1 MICRRPSF
9 HLMVVLLAILA
20 AIGVFGPVH
29 AAPAHAAQ
37 MVAAPSAAA
46 PRFTVEVK
54 GQGQDVILIPGLA
67 SSSAVWDD
75 TVKQLQGRYRLHVI
89 QVAGFAGAPAGANA
103 EGPVIQ
109 PTVDALDG
117 YIKSAKLKSP
127 AVIGHS
133 MGGLMGLMLARQ
145 HPEDVSRLMVVDSLP
160 FYAVVFSPAATVEG
174 VKPQAAAMRDMAEKA
189 TPEQWAAGET
199 RTMARL
205 VKSQVGLKAA
215 TEAAIASNPSVTGRA
230 LYDDLTTDLRGEIA
244 AIKTPTVMLYPWD
257 ETTGAPRSA
266 YDALY
271 TSAYAPM
278 ASAKVKRIDG
288 SLHFI
293 MLDQPAAFAAE
304 VESFLK

>member
-1 MICRRPSF
+1 MIRRHPPM
-9 HLMVVLLAILA
+9 HLMVILLAILA

-29 AAPAHAAQ
+29 AAPIP
-37 MVAAPSAAA
+37 VPSAAA
-46 PRFTVEVK
+46 PRFTVEVT
-54 GQGQDVILIPGLA
+54 GQGPDVILIPGLA
-67 SSSAVWDD
+67 SSAAVWDD

-89 QVAGFAGAPAGANA
+89 QVAGFAGAPVGANA

-145 HPEDVSRLMVVDSLP
+145 HPEDVGRLMVVDSLP
-160 FYAVVFSPAATVEG
+160 FYAVVFSPQATVES
-174 VKPQAAAMRDMAEKA
+174 VRPQAAALRDMAEKSS
-189 TPEQWAAGET
+189 PEAWAAGQA

-205 VKSQVGLKAA
+205 VKSPTGLKSA
-215 TEAAIASNPSVTGRA
+215 TEASAASNPSVTGRA

-244 AIKTPTVMLYPWD
+244 SIKTPTVMLYPWD
-257 ETTGAPRSA
+257 EATGAPQSA

-271 TSAYAPM
+271 TGAYASM
-278 ASAKVKRIDG
+278 TSAKVKRIDG
-288 SLHFI
+288 ALHFI
-293 MLDQPAAFAAE
+293 MLDQPAAFAFE

>member
-1 MICRRPSF
+1 MTRSRPSF
-9 HLMVVLLAILA
+9 PLIVVLLAILA
-20 AIGVFGPVH
+20 AIGVFCPVH
-29 AAPAHAAQ
+29 AAS
-37 MVAAPSAAA
+37 VAVPSAAT
-46 PRFTVEVK
+46 PRFTVEVT
-54 GQGQDVILIPGLA
+54 GQGPDVILIPGLA
-67 SSSAVWDD
+67 SSAAVWDD
-75 TVKQLQGRYRLHVI
+75 TVKQLKGRYRLHVI

-109 PTVDALDG
+109 PSVDALDG

-145 HPEDVSRLMVVDSLP
+145 HPEDVGRLMVVDSLP
-160 FYAVVFSPAATVEG
+160 FYPVVFSPAATVEG
-174 VKPQAAAMRDMAEKA
+174 VKPQAAAMRDMAEKS

-205 VKSQVGLKAA
+205 VKSPAGLKAA

-244 AIKTPTVMLYPWD
+244 SINTPTVMLYPWD
-257 ETTGAPRSA
+257 EATGAPQAA
-266 YDALY
+266 YDGLY

-278 ASAKVKRIDG
+278 TSAKVKRIDG

>member
-1 MICRRPSF
+1 MIRRLFPTRVAFACAVALFTTLISS
-9 HLMVVLLAILA
+9 HESRA
-20 AIGVFGPVH
+20 
-29 AAPAHAAQ
+29 AAPIA
-37 MVAAPSAAA
+37 VPTAAA
-46 PRFTVEVK
+46 PRFTVTVT
-54 GQGQDVILIPGLA
+54 GQGPDVILIPGLA

-75 TVKQLQGRYRLHVI
+75 TVKQLEGRYRLHVL
-89 QVAGFAGAPAGANA
+89 QVAGFAGTPVGANG

-145 HPEDVSRLMVVDSLP
+145 HPEDLGKLMVVDSLP
-160 FYAVVFSPAATVEG
+160 FYAVVFSPAATVET
-174 VKPQAAAMRDMAEKA
+174 VRPQAAAMRDMSEKS
-189 TPEQWAAGET
+189 TPEQWAAGQA
-199 RTMARL
+199 RTMTRM
-205 VKSQVGLKAA
+205 VKSPIGLKSA
-215 TEAAIASNPSVTGRA
+215 TEASIASNPSVTGRA

-244 AIKTPTVMLYPWD
+244 SIKTPTVMLYPWD
-257 ETTGAPRSA
+257 EATGAPQA
-266 YDALY
+266 AFDAVY

>member
-29 AAPAHAAQ
+29 AAS
-37 MVAAPSAAA
+37 VAVPSAAA
-46 PRFTVEVK
+46 PRFTVEVT
-54 GQGQDVILIPGLA
+54 GQGPDVILIPGLA
-67 SSSAVWDD
+67 SSAAVWDD
-75 TVKQLQGRYRLHVI
+75 TVKQLKGRYRLHVI
-89 QVAGFAGAPAGANA
+89 QIAGFAGAPVGANA

-109 PTVDALDG
+109 PSVDALDS
-117 YIKSAKLKSP
+117 YIKSAQLKSP

-145 HPEDVSRLMVVDSLP
+145 HPEDVGRLMVVDSLP
-160 FYAVVFSPAATVEG
+160 FYAVLFSPAATVES
-174 VKPQAAAMRDMAEKA
+174 VKPQAAAMRDMAEKSP
-189 TPEQWAAGET
+189 PEAWAAGQA
-199 RTMARL
+199 RTMTRL
-205 VKSQVGLKAA
+205 VKSPTGLKSA
-215 TEAAIASNPSVTGRA
+215 TEASVASNPSVTGRA

-257 ETTGAPRSA
+257 EATGAPQSA

-271 TSAYAPM
+271 TGAYAPM
-278 ASAKVKRIDG
+278 TSAKVKRIDG

-304 VESFLK
+304 VESFLR

>member
-1 MICRRPSF
+1 MNVRR
-9 HLMVVLLAILA
+9 ILA
-20 AIGVFGPVH
+20 R
-29 AAPAHAAQ
+29 AAFACAVTAFTAAAVLHPAHAAS
-37 MVAAPSAAA
+37 VAVPSAAA

-54 GQGQDVILIPGLA
+54 GQGPDVILVPGLA

-75 TVKQLQGRYRLHVI
+75 TVKQLQGRYRLHVV
-89 QVAGFAGAPAGANA
+89 QVAGFAGTPVGANA
-103 EGPVIQ
+103 EGAILQ

-145 HPEDVSRLMVVDSLP
+145 HPEDVGRLMVVDSLP
-160 FYAVVFSPAATVEG
+160 FYAVVFSPQATVEA
-174 VKPQAAAMRDMAEKA
+174 VKPQAAAMRDMAWKS

-205 VKSQVGLKAA
+205 VKSPIGLKAA
-215 TEAAIASNPSVTGRA
+215 TEAAIASDPSVTGRA

-244 AIKTPTVMLYPWD
+244 SIKTPTVMLYSWD
-257 ETTGAPRSA
+257 EATGAPQAA

-278 ASAKVKRIDG
+278 TSAKVKRIDG

>member
-1 MICRRPSF
+1 
-9 HLMVVLLAILA
+9 MVIFLAILA

-29 AAPAHAAQ
+29 AEPIA
-37 MVAAPSAAA
+37 VPSAAA
-46 PRFTVEVK
+46 PRFTVAVT
-54 GQGQDVILIPGLA
+54 GQGPDVILIPGLA

-75 TVKQLQGRYRLHVI
+75 TVKQLRGRYRLHVV
-89 QVAGFAGAPAGANA
+89 QVAGFAGAPVGANV

-109 PTVDALDG
+109 PTVEALDS
-117 YIKSAKLKSP
+117 YIKSSKLKSP

-133 MGGLMGLMLARQ
+133 MGGLMGLMLARR
-145 HPEDVSRLMVVDSLP
+145 HPEDVDRLMVVDSLP
-160 FYAVVFSPAATVEG
+160 FYAVVFSPQATVET

-205 VKSQVGLKAA
+205 VKSAVGLKAA

-244 AIKTPTVMLYPWD
+244 SIKTPTVMLYPWD
-257 ETTGAPRSA
+257 QATGAPQSA

>member
-9 HLMVVLLAILA
+9 HLMVILLAILA
-20 AIGVFGPVH
+20 AIGVFGPVN
-29 AAPAHAAQ
+29 AAP
-37 MVAAPSAAA
+37 VAVPSAAA

-54 GQGQDVILIPGLA
+54 GQGPDVILIPGLA

-75 TVKQLQGRYRLHVI
+75 TVKQLQGRYRLHIV
-89 QVAGFAGAPAGANA
+89 QVAGFAGAPVGANA
-103 EGPVIQ
+103 AGPVIQ
-109 PTVDALDG
+109 PTVDALDS
-117 YIKSAKLKSP
+117 YIKSAKLKAP

-145 HPEDVSRLMVVDSLP
+145 HPEGVGRLMVVDSLP
-160 FYAVVFSPAATVEG
+160 FYAVVFSPQATVEA
-174 VKPQAAAMRDMAEKA
+174 VKPQAAAMRDMAQKS

-205 VKSQVGLKAA
+205 VKSPVGLKAA
-215 TEAAIASNPSVTGRA
+215 TEAAIASDPSVTGRA

-244 AIKTPTVMLYPWD
+244 SIKTPTVMLYPWD
-257 ETTGAPRSA
+257 EATGAPQAA

-278 ASAKVKRIDG
+278 TSAKVKRIDG

>member
-9 HLMVVLLAILA
+9 HMVIVLLAILA

-29 AAPAHAAQ
+29 AAPT
-37 MVAAPSAAA
+37 VPVPSAAA

-54 GQGQDVILIPGLA
+54 GQGPDVILIPGLA
-67 SSSAVWDD
+67 SSAAVWDD
-75 TVKQLQGRYRLHVI
+75 TVKQLQGRYRLHII
-89 QVAGFAGAPAGANA
+89 QVAGFAGAPVGANA

-117 YIKSAKLKSP
+117 YIRSAKLTSP

-145 HPEDVSRLMVVDSLP
+145 HPQDVGRLMVVDSLP
-160 FYAVVFSPAATVEG
+160 FFPMVFSPQATIETIQ
-174 VKPQAAAMRDMAEKA
+174 PQAAAMRDMAEKA
-189 TPEQWAAGET
+189 TPEQWSAGET

-205 VKSQVGLKAA
+205 VKSPVGLKAA

-257 ETTGAPRSA
+257 EATGAPQSA

>member
-1 MICRRPSF
+1 MTRPRPPF
-9 HLMVVLLAILA
+9 HLFVILMAILA

-29 AAPAHAAQ
+29 AAS
-37 MVAAPSAAA
+37 VAVPSVAA

-54 GQGQDVILIPGLA
+54 GQGPDVILIPGLA
-67 SSSAVWDD
+67 SSASVWDD
-75 TVKQLQGRYRLHVI
+75 TVKQLQGRYRLHVV

-103 EGPVIQ
+103 EGAVIQ

-145 HPEDVSRLMVVDSLP
+145 HPEDLGRLMVVDSLP
-160 FYAVVFSPAATVEG
+160 FYAVVFSPQATVES
-174 VKPQAAAMRDMAEKA
+174 VKPQAAAMRDMAEKSS
-189 TPEQWAAGET
+189 PEAWAAGQA
-199 RTMARL
+199 RTMARM
-205 VKSQVGLKAA
+205 VKSPAGLKAA
-215 TEAAIASNPSVTGRA
+215 TEASVASNPSVTGRA

-244 AIKTPTVMLYPWD
+244 SIKTPTVMLYPWD
-257 ETTGAPRSA
+257 EATGAPQAA

-278 ASAKVKRIDG
+278 TSAKVKRIDG

-293 MLDQPAAFAAE
+293 MLDQPAAFAFE

>member
-1 MICRRPSF
+1 MICHRPSF
-9 HLMVVLLAILA
+9 RLMIIFLAIMA

-29 AAPAHAAQ
+29 AATP
-37 MVAAPSAAA
+37 VAVPTAAA
-46 PRFTVEVK
+46 PRFTVAVTGK
-54 GQGQDVILIPGLA
+54 GPDVILIPGLA

-89 QVAGFAGAPAGANA
+89 QVAGFAGAPVGANA

-127 AVIGHS
+127 VVIGHS

-145 HPEDVSRLMVVDSLP
+145 HPEDLGKLMVVDSLP
-160 FYAVVFSPAATVEG
+160 FYAVVFSPAATVET
-174 VKPQAAAMRDMAEKA
+174 VKPQAAALRDMAEKS
-189 TPEQWAAGET
+189 TPEQWASGQA

-205 VKSQVGLKAA
+205 VKSPVGLKAA
-215 TEAAIASNPSVTGRA
+215 TEASVASNPSVTGRA

-244 AIKTPTVMLYPWD
+244 AIQTPTVMLYPWD
-257 ETTGAPRSA
+257 EATGAPQAA
-266 YDALY
+266 YDGLY

>member
-1 MICRRPSF
+1 MKRRHPPI
-9 HLMVVLLAILA
+9 HLLVVLLGVLA

-29 AAPAHAAQ
+29 AAPIA
-37 MVAAPSAAA
+37 VPSAAA
-46 PRFTVEVK
+46 PRFTVEVT
-54 GQGQDVILIPGLA
+54 GQGPDVILIPGLA
-67 SSSAVWDD
+67 SSAAVWDD
-75 TVKQLQGRYRLHVI
+75 TVRQLKGRYRLHVI

-145 HPEDVSRLMVVDSLP
+145 HPEDVGRLMVVDSLP
-160 FYAVVFSPAATVEG
+160 FYAVVFAPQATVDS
-174 VKPQAAAMRDMAEKA
+174 VRPQAAALRDMAEKA
-189 TPEQWAAGET
+189 SPEAWAADQAQ
-199 RTMARL
+199 TMARL
-205 VKSQVGLKAA
+205 VKSPVGLKSATAA
-215 TEAAIASNPSVTGRA
+215 SVASDPSVTGRA
-230 LYDDLTTDLRGEIA
+230 LYDDLTIDLRGEIA

-257 ETTGAPRSA
+257 EATGAPQSA

-271 TSAYAPM
+271 TGAYAPM
-278 ASAKVKRIDG
+278 TSARVKRIDG

-293 MLDQPAAFAAE
+293 MLDQPAAFAFE